1 MAIGTYCVAAN
12 LAIAAFPVN
21 QWTMAQNARFV
32 SVQKSLSIDSLA
44 NTVQRG
50 PSLPYWA
57 PAGQIF
63 AMNNCS
69 GLYLS
74 TGNDLKDVPGQQL
87 EHYTW
92 KPVEQSSAFTHTIGF
107 TFNRPVSDLT
117 HPVPLMTYG
126 RSTLVLE
133 SAGPG
138 IAQLQIDNP
147 GTSINWP
154 SVIGYPF
161 PVPNSELHQH
171 FRITVTTDPNL
182 KSLVVVWYGQN
193 MINHYVAG
201 DGPAVVKSTKV
212 SAGSALPVVTVANVP
227 IPRQGADVLVSE
239 LDSEPLTN
247 CLSQEVGK
255 YQRTHNSDPAC
266 PKGGSP
272 VWSTNIR
279 AFISMPCAGMPPSPR
294 LPVSH
299 RAISSC
305 MPSERHPRM
314 FSNSCDPVE
323 SPYAASTALM
333 SALPTATRS
342 PGL

>member
-1 MAIGTYCVAAN
+1 M
-12 LAIAAFPVN
+12 
-21 QWTMAQNARFV
+21 
-32 SVQKSLSIDSLA
+32 K
-44 NTVQRG
+44 
-50 PSLPYWA
+50 
-57 PAGQIF
+57 
-63 AMNNCS
+63 NCS

-92 KPVEQSSAFTHTIGF
+92 KPVEQSSAFTHTIAF
-107 TFNRPVSDLT
+107 TFNRPVSDLS

-138 IAQLQIDNP
+138 IARLQIDNP

-201 DGPAVVKSTKV
+201 DGPPVVKSTKV

-227 IPRQGADVLVSE
+227 IRAKAPMSLCRS
-239 LDSEPLTN
+239 LTQ
-247 CLSQEVGK
+247 S
-255 YQRTHNSDPAC
+255 R
-266 PKGGSP
+266 
-272 VWSTNIR
+272 
-279 AFISMPCAGMPPSPR
+279 
-294 LPVSH
+294 
-299 RAISSC
+299 
-305 MPSERHPRM
+305 
-314 FSNSCDPVE
+314 
-323 SPYAASTALM
+323 
-333 SALPTATRS
+333 
-342 PGL
+342 